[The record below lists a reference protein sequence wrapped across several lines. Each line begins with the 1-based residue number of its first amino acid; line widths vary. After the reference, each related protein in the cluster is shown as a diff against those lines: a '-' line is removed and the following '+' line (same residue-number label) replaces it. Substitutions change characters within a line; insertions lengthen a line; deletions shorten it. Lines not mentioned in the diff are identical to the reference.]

1 MNSTVVNALVK
12 RRAEL
17 AGDIE
22 KTHEILRKMVLDLES
37 LDATIVQ
44 FDPDFQGR
52 RGADIRPD
60 WDWDKL
66 SKPAGRKPARDQQN
80 ASKKLRC

>member
-17 AGDIE
+17 AGVME
-22 KTHEILRKMVLDLES
+22 KTHESLRKMVLDVES

-44 FDPDFQGR
+44 FDSDFQGR

-60 WDWDKL
+60 WDWDTQPKAHHAL
-66 SKPAGRKPARDQQN
+66 SALARCTP
-80 ASKKLRC
+80 L